1 MFDRVNDA
9 ISGGSGSGDADAEH
23 LGDMLREGEQLAHAL
38 ANDGTIEHT
47 QDGRTTTIESS
58 GDHGAYMLVTD
69 ERVLWI
75 LGDKPEEPE
84 IAFEL
89 TDLETSHVRKGLL
102 NSKLE
107 VQTDDETVVFDPDE
121 GDVEEAEDYIDAVG
135 SSWSDMAAAL
145 AHARDAIAAY
155 EDACQRG
162 KDPNQHAL
170 SARSQFSQARRC
182 ATREDRAP
190 EQKIRTEVNA
200 VVEELEH
207 TTVTAWLDRAV
218 SAYETVETALEDG
231 DYGEA
236 CEAYVGAAEAIEE
249 ARESLDDVDHPPEGA
264 ADRLDSLESDLRA
277 AGEGFLDDAAGRCET
292 ALSAEDATVAVGA
305 WEEAF
310 DRYRAATDA
319 GWNGYA
325 PVSEDALEY
334 QLTWVTAG
342 LLEAM
347 SAHAAALEREGDDSA
362 DDDEAGDRYEDAEAW
377 FERARDLAAERP
389 HHEADPYEEA
399 LDRVEEKRL
408 ESAGWEFGGG

>member
-9 ISGGSGSGDADAEH
+9 ISGGSGSGGADAEH
-23 LGDMLREGEQLAHAL
+23 LGDMLREGEALAHAL

-47 QDGRTTTIESS
+47 KDGRTTTIESS

-69 ERVLWI
+69 ERVLWV
-75 LGDKPEEPE
+75 LGDQPEEPE

-102 NSKLE
+102 NSKIEL
-107 VQTDDETVVFDPDE
+107 QTDDETVVFDPDE
-121 GDVEEAEDYIDAVG
+121 GDVEEAEDYVDAVG
-135 SSWSDMAAAL
+135 SSWSDMDAAL

-162 KDPNQHAL
+162 EDPNQHAL

-182 ATREDRAP
+182 ATREERAP
-190 EQKIRTEVNA
+190 EEKIRAEVDA
-200 VVEELEH
+200 VVEELQH
-207 TTVTAWLDRAV
+207 TQVTAWLDRAL
-218 SAYETVETALEDG
+218 SSHETVETALDEDRYG
-231 DYGEA
+231 DA
-236 CEAYVGAAEAIEE
+236 CEAYVEAAEAIEE
-249 ARESLDDVDHPPEGA
+249 ARDSIDDVDNPPEGA
-264 ADRLDSLESDLRA
+264 ADRLDSLEADLRD
-277 AGEGFLDDAAGRCET
+277 AGERFLDDAAGRCET
-292 ALSAEDATVAVGA
+292 ALSADDVTVAVDA

-319 GWNGYA
+319 GWNGHA
-325 PVSEDALEY
+325 PVSEDAIEY

-347 SAHAAALEREGDDSA
+347 SAHAAALEREGDDA
-362 DDDEAGDRYEDAEAW
+362 DDSDDAGDYYEDAEEW
-377 FERARDLAAERP
+377 FERAIDLAAERP
-389 HHEADPYEEA
+389 HHEADEYEQA

-408 ESAGWEFGGG
+408 ESAGWEFGG